1 MAKFDPLVPALQVA
15 ELTTAGKGDEMLN
28 IVINDSFSTTKSK
41 KKKKG
46 AKKGKGGKN
55 DKKGGFTALE
65 ILQMKDAE
73 KKEASKPQAKP
84 VMLFKDFEKRFDDLL
99 TKNKTP
105 RVDGNMSSISPRG
118 EDTHRSNQRSPRS
131 AMPFEEVI
139 AL

>member
-73 KKEASKPQAKP
+73 KKEASKP
-84 VMLFKDFEKRFDDLL
+84 
-99 TKNKTP
+99 
-105 RVDGNMSSISPRG
+105 
-118 EDTHRSNQRSPRS
+118 
-131 AMPFEEVI
+131 
-139 AL
+139 